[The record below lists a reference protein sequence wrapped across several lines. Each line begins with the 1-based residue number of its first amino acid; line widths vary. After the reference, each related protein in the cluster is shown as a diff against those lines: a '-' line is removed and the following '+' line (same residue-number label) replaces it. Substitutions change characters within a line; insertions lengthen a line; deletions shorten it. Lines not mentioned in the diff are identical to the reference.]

1 MCFPRR
7 FLYLSPR
14 HTVRLK
20 EVAMAANWT
29 PFQVIRSPVRP
40 SFARGDACLET
51 LLHTCP
57 WREPAAP
64 ELFRVSRHSIQRA
77 GVGASSPFPDMPLL
91 TPCPSPESPWGGEGR
106 QPSHYICVHLL
117 LRSPPPKLSGGSGLL
132 FSENFKVIVDLR

>member
-29 PFQVIRSPVRP
+29 PFQVIRSSVRS
-40 SFARGDACLET
+40 SFARGDACLEA
-51 LLHTCP
+51 LLNTCP

-64 ELFRVSRHSIQRA
+64 ELFRESLDTRYNEQVWVLRPLSPTCLYLPLAPPPSRHGEER
-77 GVGASSPFPDMPLL
+77 GVSLHITSVSTSSFVLHPQNYLEEVDYYFLKISKSLL
-91 TPCPSPESPWGGEGR
+91 
-106 QPSHYICVHLL
+106 I
-117 LRSPPPKLSGGSGLL
+117 
-132 FSENFKVIVDLR
+132 